1 MSTCPNAYWQLRMR
15 PNGGAWT
22 NLSVYAEPGSSDVVT
37 FPAPYDVGFTLLVFA
52 DSQTAPFVVDLPDGN
67 GTIRLA
73 NKQGAIL
80 TYTPSP
86 GARDAAG
93 RITVLPEMTRDAPE
107 LVPDLTATAAEAQI
121 RAAYAAGTPLWLW
134 GPGTAQ
140 AVKDDMLRRG
150 AIITR
155 NAALVKLVPDSG
167 DVRLA
172 GPPTVQC
179 AVAPVVTQQPPA
191 TSGVAGWKL
200 ALGALGATAL
210 LAGLAWIARR

>member
-1 MSTCPNAYWQLRMR
+1 MPTCPNAYWQLRMR
-15 PNGGAWT
+15 PNGGAWA
-22 NLSVYAEPGSSDVVT
+22 NLSVFAEQGSSDIVT
-37 FPAPYDVGFTLLVFA
+37 FPAPYDIGFTLIVFA
-52 DSQTAPFVVDLPDGN
+52 DSQSAPFAVEMPDGT

-93 RITVLPEMTRDAPE
+93 RITVLPEMNRDAPE
-107 LVPDLTATAAEAQI
+107 LVPDLTDARAEAQI
-121 RAAYAAGTPLWLW
+121 RAAYASGTPLWLW

-150 AIITR
+150 ALITR

-172 GPPTVQC
+172 GPPVVECAGSPVAVQ
-179 AVAPVVTQQPPA
+179 PPPA
-191 TSGVAGWKL
+191 TSATSGWKVALAAAGAL
-200 ALGALGATAL
+200 ALLGSL
-210 LAGLAWIARR
+210 VWIARR